1 MMKLI
6 HTLFKN
12 SARGI
17 VPVQLDFSS
26 LNERLKE
33 IDLDNSEQFEQ
44 FIQDEISIM
53 GGNCGIGGYLEE
65 RVIYRRSSHYENADE
80 PRCMHLGVDIWINVG
95 TEVFVCADGII
106 HSAAINNTYGD
117 YGGTI
122 ILEHQFNNSKIYSLY
137 GHLSHESIANARI
150 GALIQQSEFIGKLG
164 SWNENGNWPA
174 HLHFQ
179 LIRDLQGN
187 LGDYPGVCSKTD
199 LPFYQENCPN
209 PMTYNF

>member
-1 MMKLI
+1 MKLI
-6 HTLFKN
+6 HSLFKN
-12 SARGI
+12 SVQGI
-17 VPVQLDFSS
+17 VSVQLDFSA
-26 LNERLKE
+26 LNERLKV

-44 FIQDEISIM
+44 FIQDEISIL
-53 GGNCGIGGYLEE
+53 GGTCGIGGYLEE

-80 PRCMHLGVDIWINVG
+80 PRCMHLGVDIWMNAG
-95 TEVFVCADGII
+95 TDVFAFADGII
-106 HSAAINNTYGD
+106 HSAAINNAYGD

-122 ILEHQFNNSKIYSLY
+122 ILQHPLNDGIIFSLY
-137 GHLSHESIANARI
+137 GHLSHESVSNARL
-150 GALIQQSEFIGKLG
+150 GAFIQKGEFIGKLG

-187 LGDYPGVCSKTD
+187 LGDYPGVCSKPD

>member
-12 SARGI
+12 TSQEI
-17 VPVQLDFSS
+17 VPVQLDFSAEN
-26 LNERLKE
+26 LRLKE
-33 IDLDNSEQFEQ
+33 IDLDNRQQFEQ
-44 FIQDEISIM
+44 FIENEISIM

-65 RVIYRRSSHYENADE
+65 RVIYRRSSHYENAE
-80 PRCMHLGVDIWINVG
+80 SPRCMHLGFDIWMNAG
-95 TEVFVCADGII
+95 TDVFAFADGII
-106 HSAAINNTYGD
+106 HSVAINDTYGD

-122 ILEHQFNNSKIYSLY
+122 ILEHQFNKSKLYSLY
-137 GHLSHESIANARI
+137 GHLSHESIVNARV
-150 GALIQQSEFIGKLG
+150 GSLIKQDEQIGKLG
-164 SWNENGNWPA
+164 AWDENGNWPA

-187 LGDYPGVCSKTD
+187 LGDYPGVCSKID

-209 PMTYNF
+209 PMSF

>member
-6 HTLFKN
+6 NLLFKN
-12 SARGI
+12 SDQGI
-17 VPVQLDFSS
+17 VPVQLDFSAE
-26 LNERLKE
+26 NIRLKE
-33 IDLDNSEQFEQ
+33 IDLDNRQHFEQ
-44 FIQDEISIM
+44 FIQDEISIQ

-65 RVIYRRSSHYENADE
+65 RVIYRRSSHYENAE
-80 PRCMHLGVDIWINVG
+80 SPRCMHLGLDIWMNAG
-95 TEVFVCADGII
+95 TDVFAFEDGSI

-122 ILEHQFNNSKIYSLY
+122 LLEHQFNNSKLYSLY
-137 GHLSHESIANARI
+137 GHLSHESIVNARV
-150 GALIQQSEFIGKLG
+150 GSLIKQGEQIGKLG
-164 SWNENGNWPA
+164 SWDENGNWPA

-187 LGDYPGVCSKTD
+187 LGDYPGVCSKID

-209 PMTYNF
+209 PMSF